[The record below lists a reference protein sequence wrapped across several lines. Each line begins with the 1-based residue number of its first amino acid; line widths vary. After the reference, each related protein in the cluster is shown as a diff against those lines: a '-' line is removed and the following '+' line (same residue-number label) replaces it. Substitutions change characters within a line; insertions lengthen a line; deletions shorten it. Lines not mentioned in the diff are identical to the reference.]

1 MNYTDDGI
9 LTTFRKIKNKRADTI
24 LLGHREK
31 FSRRQQSICYIVYTM
46 VDRGTW
52 LGNFIKSIVLG
63 FCEPCA
69 RSRLKIIL
77 FYFVNHL
84 FVLAVGSRYSST
96 YYK

>member
-63 FCEPCA
+63 FCVPCT

-77 FYFVNHL
+77 FSIIFEV
-84 FVLAVGSRYSST
+84 F
-96 YYK
+96 

>member
-1 MNYTDDGI
+1 
-9 LTTFRKIKNKRADTI
+9 
-24 LLGHREK
+24 
-31 FSRRQQSICYIVYTM
+31 M
-46 VDRGTW
+46 VDRVTW

-77 FYFVNHL
+77 FYFVNHV